1 MEWLL
6 LIIGFLTGVYGVMVG
21 AGGGFILVPIL
32 VLFWGVEPST
42 AAGTSLA
49 LVAINSLSGSYGYRK
64 VKLIDYRSGL
74 LFALSAIPGSVISPI
89 MLGYVDSGAFKAL
102 FGLLLLLLCLQII
115 FRNWKIGTRGDTQD
129 INSVTPYP
137 SNKIHPRWMVFTIT
151 LREIPTRS
159 GIKYVYQFNE
169 SLAILFNFTL
179 GFISSFFGTGGGF
192 IRTPILVSVFNF
204 PVQIAVATSIFALSI
219 YAFIGS
225 ITHILIGNIDLSL
238 LLWAGVGLV
247 AGGQVGVKIASNISG
262 AWILRLLLIVL
273 LILSTQLIIEGIFP
287 NAISIDFN

>member
-6 LIIGFLTGVYGVMVG
+6 LIIGFFTGVYGVMVG

-49 LVAINSLSGSYGYRK
+49 LVAINSLSASYGYRN
-64 VKLIDYRSGL
+64 VKLIDYRSGI
-74 LFALSAIPGSVISPI
+74 LFALSAIPGSVIAPI
-89 MLGYVDSGAFKAL
+89 MLGYADSGAFKAL

-115 FRNWKIGTRGDTQD
+115 FRNRRAGTKRDTQVYD
-129 INSVTPYP
+129 SITLYP
-137 SNKIHPRWMVFTIT
+137 SNKIHPRWMVFAIT
-151 LREIPTRS
+151 SREIHTRS
-159 GIKYVYQFNE
+159 GMKYIYQFNE
-169 SLAILFNFTL
+169 CLAVLFNFVL

-192 IRTPILVSVFNF
+192 IRTPILVSIFNF
-204 PVQIAVATSIFALSI
+204 PVQIAVATSIFAGSI
-219 YAFIGS
+219 YALIGA
-225 ITHILIGNIDLSL
+225 ITHILMGNIDLSL
-238 LLWAGVGLV
+238 LLWVGVGLV
-247 AGGQVGVKIASNISG
+247 AGGQIGVKIASNISG

-273 LILSTQLIIEGIFP
+273 LILSIQLIIEGIFP